1 MTDDEKKRVLALSL
15 RDQIIEN
22 FREHKEALEVLAE
35 QNTNEP
41 ILRLV
46 QMMAMFIQ
54 AELIANTET

>member
-35 QNTNEP
+35 QNSDK
-41 ILRLV
+41 LV

-54 AELIANTET
+54 AELIANTEM

>member
-1 MTDDEKKRVLALSL
+1 MTDDEKKRVLALSI

-22 FREHKEALEVLAE
+22 FREHKEAIEVLAE

-46 QMMAMFIQ
+46 QMMAIFIQ
-54 AELIANTET
+54 AEIMPKVET